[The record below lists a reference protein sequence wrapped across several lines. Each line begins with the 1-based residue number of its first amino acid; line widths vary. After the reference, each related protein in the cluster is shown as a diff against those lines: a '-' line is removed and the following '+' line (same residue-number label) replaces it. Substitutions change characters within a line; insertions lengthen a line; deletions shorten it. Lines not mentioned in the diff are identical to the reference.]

1 MFTEMFCI
9 GSTDPNKVFL
19 VMLGEGQ
26 IHMPLTIDQ
35 AKRLHE
41 SIGAAIIC
49 SAELPKILKASVYTI
64 AETIV
69 DANKGDIDAAVEEA
83 HGIYDLMTN
92 HPDHTEFLFKDG
104 SKLLNFGTELKVQK

>member
-9 GSTDPNKVFL
+9 GSTDPDKVIL

-26 IHMPLTIDQ
+26 FHMPLTIAQ

-49 SAELPKILKASVYTI
+49 SAELPKILKASVQTI

-69 DANKGDIDAAVEEA
+69 DANRGDIDAAVEEA

-92 HPDHTEFLFKDG
+92 HPDHTEFLFKDS
-104 SKLLNFGTELKVQK
+104 SKLLNFGDKLVATK